1 MIAAPLAALRLGP
14 RWRQLDERADHV
26 SLRFDDETGTAVEFG
41 VRRCTSGPL
50 RDAYPISA
58 HDLEIYA
65 ANDVA
70 PQTLTRALPEMSR
83 AVLDADPRCRR
94 VVFAAPTDHA
104 AVAEAIVAA
113 GFRHVV
119 DVDVPGAELSLFVTE
134 PSWVSKVDSDL
145 HKVPGS

>member
-1 MIAAPLAALRLGP
+1 VNAAALTTLRLGP
-14 RWRQLDERADHV
+14 RWRQLDERAHHV
-26 SLRFDDETGTAVEFG
+26 WLRFDDPTGTAAEFG

-50 RDAYPISA
+50 RDTYPVSA
-58 HDLEIYA
+58 HDVEIYA

-70 PQTLTRALPEMSR
+70 PQTLTRAIPELNR

-119 DVDVPGAELSLFVTE
+119 DVDVPGAELSLFVAE

-145 HKVPGS
+145 HKVPDS

>member
-1 MIAAPLAALRLGP
+1 MNAAALTALRLGP
-14 RWRQLDERADHV
+14 RWRQLDEHAHHLW
-26 SLRFDDETGTAVEFG
+26 LRFDDPAGTAAEFG
-41 VRRCTSGPL
+41 VRRCMSGPL
-50 RDAYPISA
+50 RDTYPVSA
-58 HDLEIYA
+58 HDVEIYA
-65 ANDVA
+65 ADSVA
-70 PQTLTRALPEMSR
+70 PQTLSRALTELNR
-83 AVLDADPRCRR
+83 AVLDADPCCRR

-119 DVDVPGAELSLFVTE
+119 DVDVPGAELSLFVAE